1 MEKFVLNQNE
11 KLLINDPHAIWM
23 KTETMPVD
31 GTIKLTDRRF
41 VFVKNANPIAGIL
54 KLFMKSQRS
63 YVLHDFSLESI
74 KTYSRKTLYKNER
87 LIIDNGIERP
97 REYVTS
103 KIESLTGELKN
114 LGIKIKE

>member
-1 MEKFVLNQNE
+1 MEKFVLSPGE

-23 KTETMPVD
+23 QTETMPVD

-41 VFVKNANPIAGIL
+41 VFVKNAHAIAIL
-54 KLFMKSQRS
+54 GWFMKSHRS
-63 YVLHDFSLESI
+63 YVLHDFPLESI
-74 KTYSRKTLYKNER
+74 KSYSRKKYFKNER

-103 KIESLTGELKN
+103 KVDSLIGEMKN
-114 LGIKIKE
+114 AGIKFKE